1 MSLNIVSSNWS
12 IGHRAQVILFTGPF
26 DCTQSIVN
34 ETKSRL
40 RLRERNNRNEGN
52 WLGEKQGITRY
63 AEERWGRW
71 PGRKENE
78 ERQTDGQ
85 TDGGGKRKG
94 SWLYSSDCSFV
105 FAQVDDSLTRC
116 NSSSWLLCRRS
127 IGQQKL
133 CRRTR
138 NSAQL
143 SFFPFRGQYRWN
155 WTRGHACS
163 SRALA
168 VISIERQLASILRT
182 KWTQIPQTAFVI
194 FCSVP
199 QFSYFFDTLLQLD
212 FIIPRRHVRATKSNE
227 FSTRPSV
234 KIAGMKFLY
243 IHTYPEIKLHALP
256 ASKATR
262 SSLFAKLK

>member
-182 KWTQIPQTAFVI
+182 KWTQIPQTLRLWYFVPFRSFPTFLTHYCNSI
-194 FCSVP
+194 LSFLDVTFAQRNQTSFRLVP
-199 QFSYFFDTLLQLD
+199 LLKLQEWNFS
-212 FIIPRRHVRATKSNE
+212 I
-227 FSTRPSV
+227 
-234 KIAGMKFLY
+234 Y
-243 IHTYPEIKLHALP
+243 IHIQK
-256 ASKATR
+256 
-262 SSLFAKLK
+262 